1 MKVLV
6 TLQTIA
12 DELGVSKQ
20 TVSNAFG
27 RPDQLSPAL
36 RSKILGVA
44 DRLGYSGPDPR
55 ARALSSGAT
64 GVIGVV
70 LTERSADAL
79 TDPAAAE
86 FLAGVAEA
94 LDASGRNMLLVSG
107 RPDSSPGFS
116 PVGDAAV
123 DGLIVYSLSPNDAH
137 LAAAQRRN
145 LPLVIVDQ
153 PRLDDHPYIGIDQHE
168 AGALAAAHLN
178 EMGHSD
184 VAVLAL
190 RFARD
195 GRFGLVTAERLENA
209 EFPLTSQRLVGIT
222 DTADNV
228 VAVWECPD
236 RDAVGDA
243 VEHITQH
250 TNATAIIAMSDA
262 FALDAIDSLRQRNI
276 GVPGDISVIGIDDTP
291 LAQLAGL
298 STVHQDHRAK
308 GHLAVAAILGDAP
321 RPQIRA
327 SLVARSTTAK
337 R

>member
-1 MKVLV
+1 MGAPV

-12 DELGVSKQ
+12 DEVGVSKQ

-27 RPDQLSPAL
+27 RPDQLSPML
-36 RSKILGVA
+36 RSKIMEVA

-86 FLAGVAEA
+86 FLAGVADA
-94 LDASGRNMLLVSG
+94 LETSGRNMLLVSG

-123 DGLIVYSLSPNDAH
+123 DGLIVYSLSPNDDH
-137 LAAAQRRN
+137 LAAAQRRRV
-145 LPLVIVDQ
+145 PLVIVDQ
-153 PRLDDHPYIGIDQHE
+153 PRLADRPFIGIDQHE
-168 AGALAAAHLN
+168 AGALAAAHLT
-178 EMGHSD
+178 EMGHAD
-184 VAVLAL
+184 IAVLAL

-195 GRFGLVTAERLENA
+195 GRSGLVTSDRLA
-209 EFPLTSQRLVGIT
+209 TSEFPLTLERLAGIT
-222 DTADNV
+222 DNAEHI

-243 VEHITQH
+243 VDHITRR
-250 TNATAIIAMSDA
+250 TSATAIIAMSDA
-262 FALDAIDSLRQRNI
+262 FALDAIEHLRKRNVQ
-276 GVPGDISVIGIDDTP
+276 VPGDISIIGIDDTP
-291 LAQLAGL
+291 LARLAGL
-298 STVHQDHRAK
+298 STIHQDHRAK
-308 GHLAVAAILGDAP
+308 GHHAVAAILDGTP
-321 RPQIRA
+321 SPQMNA
-327 SLVARSTTAK
+327 SLVGRSTTA
-337 R
+337 RR